1 MAQTKRDTPIIHTLI
16 LRVSPAVNPLEM
28 SNEYIEEPGKC
39 KIIFAYFMVDS
50 SCNAIVL
57 SKFMLLD
64 EGTYQS

>member
-39 KIIFAYFMVDS
+39 KIIFAYFMVDYIYVGS
-50 SCNAIVL
+50 LIKVYVV
-57 SKFMLLD
+57 
-64 EGTYQS
+64 G

>member
-39 KIIFAYFMVDS
+39 KIIFTYFWWIIFMLV
-50 SCNAIVL
+50 VL

>member
-50 SCNAIVL
+50 SYIYVGSL
-57 SKFMLLD
+57 IKVYVV
-64 EGTYQS
+64 G